1 MQLSVFYIIISRHK
15 FILIAVRKN
24 KFVKIQR
31 KTRET
36 INKEMGVGKEEEK
49 KLKKRGW
56 KYCEKKKA

>member
-49 KLKKRGW
+49 KLKKRG
-56 KYCEKKKA
+56 